1 MFYTFGFIALTAAIF
16 KIIILY
22 QVVTAS
28 KLTAALNLLILALIA
43 QNCFEFL
50 GYLTWGN
57 DPTFSA
63 YMVDGLFLSLYA
75 VIAAAVFLVMKVSE
89 SAHAKLVSSLFAGFG
104 LVLAVLHS
112 QGLIAT
118 AYEQVGYTII
128 SVEGSL
134 YPLFSLYVIFSV
146 LVALGVLTKGSLTGT
161 KQVRDRCRVTLLAIA
176 PLCAVGFSVIVFRQ
190 MGFNASTALAMPLA
204 STLLVWILM
213 VDQRGDYLSFKIKW
227 VILLKLALHTRDIN
241 LNHWAEML
249 DKMLVIE
256 ALRVTG
262 NNKSEAARLIGINK
276 TTFHRKAEKYLGESD
291 SNDELIEAVALQP
304 AEQILRS
311 PY

>member
-1 MFYTFGFIALTAAIF
+1 MPMFYTFGFIALTAAIF

-43 QNCFEFL
+43 LNCFEFL
-50 GYLTWGN
+50 GYLTWAN

-75 VIAAAVFLVMKVSE
+75 VIAAAVFLVMKVSK
-89 SAHAKLVSSLFAGFG
+89 SAHAKLVSSLFGGFG

-112 QGLIAT
+112 QGLISP

-134 YPLFSLYVIFSV
+134 YPLFSLYVISAV
-146 LVALGVLTKGSLTGT
+146 LVTLGVLTKGSLTGS
-161 KQVRDRCRVTLLAIA
+161 KQIRDRCRVTLLAIA

-190 MGFNASTALAMPLA
+190 MGFNASTALAMPLT

-276 TTFHRKAEKYLGESD
+276 TTFHRKTEKYLGASD
-291 SNDELIEAVALQP
+291 PNDELIEAVALQP
-304 AEQILRS
+304 A
-311 PY
+311 